1 MLVVLSRYSTEKNKG
16 YTCVDNL
23 DNMVRFVWLKN
34 RKEGFPQNLQQ
45 KSMQVM
51 WKQVL
56 FPLRLGLANLLSAEI
71 YLQNLLSGTV
81 FST

>member
-1 MLVVLSRYSTEKNKG
+1 MLLLCSTEKNKG

-23 DNMVRFVWLKN
+23 DISMVRFVWFKK
-34 RKEGFPQNLQQ
+34 RKEGFPQNLQR
-45 KSMQVM
+45 KLMQVM

-56 FPLRLGLANLLSAEI
+56 FPLRLGLANLLSADI
-71 YLQNLLSGTV
+71 CLQNLLSGTV